1 MTKQIL
7 LTVFL
12 FVVALT
18 SGVFIGMNVSRHGD
32 RPREGRSRL
41 TEELKL
47 TTEQQVQMRAIWQE
61 VAPGPGRQQSADKR
75 RQLSKE
81 RDDAVTALFTPD
93 QKVAYDKVVERYNQ
107 QMAEMNHEREAAF
120 QKAVE
125 KTKAILTPQQRV
137 KYDEILAREP
147 FGPPR
152 GRGGATSGP
161 ATRRAEQ

>member
-18 SGVFIGMNVSRHGD
+18 SGVFIGMNVARHGE
-32 RPREGRSRL
+32 RPPEGRSRL

-47 TTEQQVQMRAIWQE
+47 TPDQQIQMRAIWQE
-61 VAPGPGRQQSADKR
+61 LAPGPGRQHNDKR

-81 RDDAVTALFTPD
+81 RDDAVAALFTPD
-93 QKVAYDKVVERYNQ
+93 QKTAYDKVLEHYNQ
-107 QMAEMNHEREAAF
+107 QMAEMNHERDLAF

-125 KTKAILTPQQRV
+125 RTKAILTPEQRT
-137 KYDEILAREP
+137 KYEEILAKEP
-147 FGPPR
+147 FGR
-152 GRGGATSGP
+152 GRGGATTGP
-161 ATRRAEQ
+161 TTRRAEQ

>member
-18 SGVFIGMNVSRHGD
+18 SGIFIGITIHRHGE
-32 RPREGRSRL
+32 RPPEGRSRL

-47 TTEQQVQMRAIWQE
+47 TADQQVQMRAIWQE
-61 VAPGPGRQQSADKR
+61 VAPGPGRQQHSDKR

-81 RDDAVTALFTPD
+81 RDDAVAALFTPD
-93 QKVAYDKVVERYNQ
+93 QKAAYDKVIEHYNE
-107 QMAEMNHEREAAF
+107 QMAEMNREREATF

-137 KYDEILAREP
+137 KYEEILAKEP
-147 FGPPR
+147 FGR
-152 GRGGATSGP
+152 GRGGPTTGP